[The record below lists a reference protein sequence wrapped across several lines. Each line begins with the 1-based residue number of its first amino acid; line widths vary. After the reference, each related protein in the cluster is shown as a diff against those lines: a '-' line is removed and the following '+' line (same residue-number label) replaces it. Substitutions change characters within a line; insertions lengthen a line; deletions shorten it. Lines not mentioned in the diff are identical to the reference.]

1 MNKMW
6 WNVFR
11 EDINS
16 REIEVFNIF
25 CHGSF
30 SEDVTKL
37 KKKKLSREE
46 FAKELK
52 SISMYYFWCKSEH
65 EVVITS
71 WPPYIDSKELDRL
84 NTEYEEHNQKW
95 GRYPYRMDVRL
106 DVGKKIDIYQQ
117 LSLNWENFVDYVYN
131 S

>member
-1 MNKMW
+1 MNKMQ

-11 EDINS
+11 EDINH
-16 REIEVFNIF
+16 REIEVFDVF
-25 CHGSF
+25 HHASF
-30 SEDVTKL
+30 NDDVVKL

-71 WPPYIDSKELDRL
+71 WPPYIDKEELDRI
-84 NTEYEEHNQKW
+84 NSEEKSYY
-95 GRYPYRMDVRL
+95 RYNVRL
-106 DVGKKIDIYQQ
+106 TVGTKVDIYQQ
-117 LSLNWENFVDYVYN
+117 LSLNWDRFVDYVFEF
-131 S
+131 